1 MISERIGKTQSP
13 LEIAFLEN
21 CAVVG
26 LLVEP
31 QYLIGGIHADFALPK
46 RKIVFEVDSKQ
57 WHSSE
62 ESKLEDEKRNHIYW
76 ENGWRVVRIFAGA
89 ILGNECED
97 ILYKIKVNDDL
108 PKLSLIYRGTS
119 DECDDD

>member
-1 MISERIGKTQSP
+1 MISNRIGKTQSP
-13 LEIAFLEN
+13 LEVAFLEN

-31 QYLIGGIHADFALPK
+31 QYLIGGLHADFALPE

-62 ESKLEDEKRNHIYW
+62 ESQINDRKRNDIYNK
-76 ENGWRVVRIFAGA
+76 NGWRVVRLFAGA
-89 ILGNECED
+89 ILGDRCEE
-97 ILYKIKVNDDL
+97 ILYEIKRNDNL
-108 PKLSLIYRGTS
+108 PMLSIIYR
-119 DECDDD
+119 